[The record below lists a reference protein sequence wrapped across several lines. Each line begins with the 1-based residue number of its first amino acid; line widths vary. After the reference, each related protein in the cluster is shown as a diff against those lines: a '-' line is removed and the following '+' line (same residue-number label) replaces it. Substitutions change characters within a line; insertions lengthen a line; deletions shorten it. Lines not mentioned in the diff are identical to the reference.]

1 MKEGEKMQISYTFH
15 ISNKKSAITTTKKLS
30 AVSKHN
36 MRKYTLI
43 GKEDGHYSSD
53 KIVQLAGS
61 DNLFQDVEKVYH
73 EQFDLALTEYN
84 NKQKRADRKILDYM
98 RYVSQS
104 GKSDLAVEVI
114 IQLGDREF
122 WAGIPEE
129 QKRQMTYIF
138 KDQLKA
144 LRQHLPEF
152 VIANAVIHYDEDS
165 PHMQVIG
172 VPVSS
177 GYKRGL
183 SKQCSKTRVF
193 TKNSLEKLQDI
204 LRERALSGMERN
216 PELFS
221 GVSLKPKEEGR
232 NSDYSKEFYIQKKK
246 AEYEIVERKLMDS
259 RHTLSE
265 VKEETAKANER
276 LSHTKSELTRKEQ
289 ETFALVPFRQN
300 DVFPVQGKMQK
311 VMSIDHDCRTVLMS
325 EDDPAKYYPA
335 KHSYPL
341 ALVQKSFF
349 EYMYSDIGLQQM
361 RKNAREVEE
370 ARQEQETLRRKME
383 TEKEELIV
391 LKEDISSLK
400 QDVEELSEMPCPFQR
415 GDRFEI
421 DGVMITV
428 DFIYTYSR
436 TVLCKTDAGQKKEVP
451 LLDAIRA
458 YNTFIRKGELTEECR
473 GLQQRIDSLKAEWAR
488 RTLMV
493 SEVDTVWNVFRHFPA
508 IKEFIFEVGRLLK
521 RPFDRVQLAEVVE
534 VFKEKVLGMK
544 GPEHER
550 TRSRSR

>member
-1 MKEGEKMQISYTFH
+1 MQVSYTFH
-15 ISNKKSAITTTKKLS
+15 ISSRKFAITTTKKLS
-30 AVSKHN
+30 AASKHN
-36 MRKYTLI
+36 LRKYTSP
-43 GKEDGHYSSD
+43 GNRTGHYDSD
-53 KIVQLAGS
+53 KIVQLAGT
-61 DNLFQDVEKVYH
+61 DNLFRDVEKVYH
-73 EQFDLALTEYN
+73 EQFDQALTDYN

-98 RYVSQS
+98 RYVSKNE
-104 GKSDLAVEVI
+104 KSDLAVEVI

-122 WAGIPEE
+122 WETIPES

-144 LRQHLPEF
+144 LQQYLPEF

-193 TKNSLEKLQDI
+193 TKESLEKLQDV
-204 LRERALSGMERN
+204 LRERALNGMERN
-216 PELFS
+216 PEIFAH
-221 GVSLKPKEEGR
+221 VSMKPKEEGR
-232 NSDYSKEFYIQKKK
+232 NLDYSKEFYIQRKKE
-246 AEYEIVERKLMDS
+246 EYEKVERELADS
-259 RHTLSE
+259 RHTLSGI
-265 VKEETAKANER
+265 KEETAKANER
-276 LSHTKSELTRKEQ
+276 LSYTTAELTRKEQ
-289 ETFALVPFRQN
+289 ETFALVPFHQN
-300 DVFPVQGKMQK
+300 DVFPMEGKMQK
-311 VMSIDHDCRTVLMS
+311 VLSIDHDCRTVHMC
-325 EDDPAKYYPA
+325 EDDPAVYYPA

-341 ALVQKSFF
+341 ALAQKSFF

-361 RKNAREVEE
+361 RKNAWEAEE
-370 ARQEQETLRRKME
+370 ARQEQEAELRKME
-383 TEKEELIV
+383 TERQELIV

-400 QDVEELSEMPCPFQR
+400 QDVEELSKMPCPFQM

-421 DGVMITV
+421 GGEMITV
-428 DFIYTYSR
+428 DYVYSYSR
-436 TVLCKTDAGQKKEVP
+436 SVSCKTDTGQKKEVP

-458 YNTFIRKGELTEECR
+458 YNNFWRKEKLTEECSS
-473 GLQQRIDSLKAEWAR
+473 LQHRIDGLKAEWAK
-488 RTLMV
+488 RTQMV

-521 RPFDRVQLAEVVE
+521 RPFDRVQLPEVVE

-544 GPEHER
+544 APEHER
-550 TRSRSR
+550 IRGRSR

>member
-1 MKEGEKMQISYTFH
+1 MQISYTFH
-15 ISNKKSAITTTKKLS
+15 ISSKKSAIATTKKLS
-30 AVSKHN
+30 AASKHN
-36 MRKYTLI
+36 LRKYTSP
-43 GKEDGHYSSD
+43 GNRTGHYDSD
-53 KIVQLAGS
+53 KIVQLTGT
-61 DNLFQDVEKVYH
+61 DNLFRDVEKVYH
-73 EQFDLALTEYN
+73 EQFDQALTDYN
-84 NKQKRADRKILDYM
+84 KKQKRTDRKILDYM
-98 RYVSQS
+98 RYVSHN

-122 WAGIPEE
+122 WENIPEP

-138 KDQLKA
+138 KDQLRA
-144 LRQHLPEF
+144 LQQHLPEF

-183 SKQCSKTRVF
+183 SKQCAKTRVF
-193 TKNSLEKLQDI
+193 TKDSLEKLQDV
-204 LRERALSGMERN
+204 LRERAMNGMEKN
-216 PELFS
+216 PEIFS

-246 AEYEIVERKLMDS
+246 AEYEKVEQKLMDS
-259 RHTLSE
+259 QQVLSE

-289 ETFALVPFRQN
+289 ETFALVPFCKN

-311 VMSIDHDCRTVLMS
+311 VLNIDHDCRTVLMS

-335 KHSYPL
+335 NHSYPL

-361 RKNAREVEE
+361 RKNAREAEE

-421 DGVMITV
+421 DGEMITV

-436 TVLCKTDAGQKKEVP
+436 TVLCKTDAGMQGPAAADRQPESGV
-451 LLDAIRA
+451 
-458 YNTFIRKGELTEECR
+458 GEKNS
-473 GLQQRIDSLKAEWAR
+473 D
-488 RTLMV
+488 
-493 SEVDTVWNVFRHFPA
+493 
-508 IKEFIFEVGRLLK
+508 GR
-521 RPFDRVQLAEVVE
+521 
-534 VFKEKVLGMK
+534 
-544 GPEHER
+544 
-550 TRSRSR
+550 